1 MGSEVSRRGFLGG
14 AVAGVG
20 VAAGAV
26 AGAGALAGAAAG
38 ALTAGEVAEAAG
50 GRPRLDNR
58 MRSDREWADFLAGQ
72 DLIWKRTPRTW
83 YEGPFLGNGFLA
95 VGVYSEP
102 GANALRF
109 KVDHGEVQD
118 HRPAFGNEWGVARLP
133 VGHLTLEPVGQITG
147 VDLRLDLWNA
157 ELRGTVTTDKGR
169 LTIRAL
175 VQNDRGV
182 LLATV
187 APTPGER
194 GFRWVYHPADSVSPR
209 IVREPPPANFPPNP
223 PPSTRSEGEINV
235 ALQPLHAGGQTA
247 TAYRE
252 KVHGHERTLLLS
264 VAHSYPDTTA
274 EATVL
279 TAVRRASAMPTS
291 ALLRAHREWWHAFY
305 RKSFLSIPD
314 GLLQSF
320 YWIQLYKFACASR
333 EDSPVMATTGPWL
346 EPTPWPS
353 VWWNL
358 NVQLEYWPAYGSNH
372 LELDA
377 IPRTLVEN
385 QDILVGALRPEYR
398 DGTMMALR
406 RSTDAQMDDA
416 GYAGA
421 PGVASP
427 QPEVGNLP
435 WALHNVW
442 LNYRHS
448 MDTDMLREVVFPLLR
463 KAMNYYLRFLFTA
476 EDGKLHL
483 PYTFS
488 PEYGNAPDCNFD
500 LALIRWSCRTLL
512 DSASIL
518 GIDDPLAPRWREV
531 LTTLVDYPVDANG
544 FMVGTGEP
552 FAKSHRHYSH
562 LLAVYPLYL
571 VNWDQPEH
579 RDLIERSLKHW
590 ISFEGAL
597 RGYSFTGAASI
608 SAQMGR
614 GNDALTYLRELVA
627 RFIQPNTMYYEAGP
641 VIETPLSGAQSIH
654 DMLCQSWGGV
664 IRIFP
669 GVPDE
674 WADVT
679 LHDFR
684 TEGAFLVSAVRRRGR
699 TSFVRLK
706 SLAGAPCRLRHGLP
720 SGRVTVRALH
730 GPDPAWREVGAGV
743 IELDLGRDA
752 EVVVYSGR
760 CPDLTIVPVRITKPA
775 PAWGLPALPP
785 AGSAVPV
792 DVGPHLNND
801 GITSEFYM
809 GDGDFDGAGRTYPSA
824 QLPQTGRLTDDGIPF
839 LFVNGAE
846 DTLNNVLA
854 AGQVIAVPAGRYAR
868 LHVLGAADTGN
879 ASRAL
884 TVTYTDGSVTASL
897 QLTAWTSGAAYGES
911 EAIRTRQVHT
921 RTGPQ
926 PLQAAVFHQVI
937 EVDPAREL
945 ASITMPAAA
954 TPRLHVFALTVEKPT

>member
-1 MGSEVSRRGFLGG
+1 MSAEQGAVSRRGFLGG
-14 AVAGVG
+14 TVAG
-20 VAAGAV
+20 VAAGALP
-26 AGAGALAGAAAG
+26 GAPAAA
-38 ALTAGEVAEAAG
+38 ERHD
-50 GRPRLDNR
+50 RPRLHNR
-58 MRSDREWADFLAGQ
+58 MRSDREWADFLADQ
-72 DLIWKRTPRTW
+72 DLVWKRLPRTW

-95 VGVYSEP
+95 VGVYQEP

-175 VQNDRGV
+175 VQNDRG
-182 LLATV
+182 LFLATV

-209 IVREPPPANFPPNP
+209 IVREPPPASFPPNP
-223 PPSTRSEGEINV
+223 PPVTRTEGEIDV
-235 ALQPLHAGGQTA
+235 AVQPLYSGGQTA

-252 KVHGHERTLLLS
+252 KTSGAERTLLLS
-264 VAHSYPDTTA
+264 VAHSYPQSTA

-279 TAVRRASAMPTS
+279 AAVRRASALPTS

-305 RKSFLSIPD
+305 RKSFLSLPD
-314 GLLQSF
+314 ALLQSF

-377 IPRTLVEN
+377 IPRTLAEH

-416 GYAGA
+416 GFAGA
-421 PGVASP
+421 AGVASP
-427 QPEVGNLP
+427 QPELGDLP

-463 KAMNYYLRFLFTA
+463 KAMNYYLRFLFTGA
-476 EDGKLHL
+476 DGKLHL

-512 DSASIL
+512 DASAL
-518 GIDDPLAPRWREV
+518 LEIDDPLAPRWREV
-531 LTTLVDYPVDANG
+531 LDTLVDYPVDANG

-571 VNWDQPEH
+571 VNWDQPEN
-579 RDLIERSLKHW
+579 RDLIERSLRHW

-614 GNDALTYLRELVA
+614 GNDALKYLRELVA
-627 RFIQPNTMYYEAGP
+627 RFVQSNTMYYEAGP

-654 DMLCQSWGGV
+654 DVLCQSWGGV

-674 WADVT
+674 WGDVT

-684 TEGAFLVSAVRRRGR
+684 TEGAFLVSASRAKGVTR
-699 TSFVRLK
+699 FVRVR
-706 SLAGAPCRLRHGLP
+706 SLAGAPCRVRHGLA
-720 SGRVTVRALH
+720 GRVTVRALH
-730 GPDPAWREVGAGV
+730 GPDPAWR
-743 IELDLGRDA
+743 DLGGGTIEIDLPRGA

-760 CPDLTIVPVRITKPA
+760 CPDLTIAPVRTRTPA

-785 AGSAVPV
+785 SGTAVQV
-792 DVGPHLNND
+792 DLAANLNND
-801 GITSEFYM
+801 AITSEFYM
-809 GDGDFDGAGRTYPSA
+809 GDGDFDGSGRTYPSA
-824 QLPQTGRLTDDGIPF
+824 QLPQTGGLTDDGIPF
-839 LFVNGAE
+839 HFTNGSE
-846 DTLNNVLA
+846 GTLNNLVA
-854 AGQVIAVPAGRYAR
+854 DGQTIAVPPGRYAR
-868 LHVLGAADTGN
+868 LHVLGASDTGN
-879 ASRAL
+879 ATATL
-884 TVTYTDGSVTASL
+884 TATYADGTSAPMPVR
-897 QLTAWTSGAAYGES
+897 LTAWTSGAAYGET
-911 EAIRTRQVHT
+911 EAIRTRAIHT

-926 PLQAAVFHQVI
+926 PLQAVIFHQNADL
-937 EVDPAREL
+937 DPSREL
-945 ASITMPAAA
+945 ASLTLPAAV
-954 TPRLHVFALTVEKPT
+954 TPRPHLFAVTLEKPA

>member
-1 MGSEVSRRGFLGG
+1 MEVSRRGLLGG
-14 AVAGVG
+14 AAAAG
-20 VAAGAV
+20 VAAVGALPDAAV
-26 AGAGALAGAAAG
+26 AAA
-38 ALTAGEVAEAAG
+38 
-50 GRPRLDNR
+50 PRLRNE
-58 MRSDREWADFLAGQ
+58 MRTDREWTAFLAGQ
-72 DLIWKRTPRTW
+72 DLVWKRLPRTW
-83 YEGPFLGNGFLA
+83 YEGAFLGNGFLA
-95 VGVYSEP
+95 VGVYQEP
-102 GANALRF
+102 GANAVRF

-118 HRPAFGNEWGVARLP
+118 HRPSFGNEWGVARLP
-133 VGHLTLEPVGQITG
+133 VGHLTLEPVGRITG

-157 ELRGTVTTDKGR
+157 ELRGTIVTERGR

-182 LLATV
+182 FVVTV
-187 APTPGER
+187 APTAGER
-194 GFRWVYHPADSVSPR
+194 GFRWVYHPAASVSPR

-223 PPSTRSEGEINV
+223 PPVTRAEGDIQLAV
-235 ALQPLHAGGQTA
+235 QPLHVGGQTA

-252 KVHGHERTLLLS
+252 KAHGSERTLLLS
-264 VAHSYPDTTA
+264 VAHSYPESTA
-274 EATVL
+274 EATAL
-279 TAVRRASAMPTS
+279 AAVRRAGALPASS
-291 ALLRAHREWWHAFY
+291 LLRAHREWWHAFY
-305 RKSFLSIPD
+305 RKSFLSVPD

-358 NVQLEYWPAYGSNH
+358 NVQLEYWAAYGSNH

-377 IPRTLVEN
+377 IPRTLNEH

-416 GYAGA
+416 GFAGA
-421 PGVASP
+421 PGRPSP
-427 QPEVGNLP
+427 QPEAGDLP

-448 MDTDMLREVVFPLLR
+448 MDTDMLREIVFPLLR
-463 KAMNYYLRFLFTA
+463 KSTNYYLKFLFTGD
-476 EDGKLHL
+476 DGKLHL

-488 PEYGNAPDCNFD
+488 PEFGNAPDCNFD
-500 LALIRWSCRTLL
+500 LALLRWSCRTLIE
-512 DSASIL
+512 SAELL
-518 GIDDPLAPRWREV
+518 GIDDPLEPRWREV
-531 LTTLVDYPVDANG
+531 LDTLVDYPVDANG
-544 FMVGTGEP
+544 FMVGAGVP
-552 FAKSHRHYSH
+552 FDKSHRHYSH

-571 VNWDQPEH
+571 VNWDQPES
-579 RDLIERSLKHW
+579 RALIERSLKHW

-608 SAQMGR
+608 SAQLGR
-614 GNDALTYLRELVA
+614 GDDALTYLRELVA
-627 RFIQPNTMYYEAGP
+627 RFVQANTMYYEAGP

-669 GVPDE
+669 AVPAE
-674 WADVT
+674 WSDVT

-684 TEGAFLVSAVRRRGR
+684 TEGAFAVSAVRRRGK
-699 TSFVRLK
+699 TSFVRVR
-706 SLAGAPCRLRHGLP
+706 SLAGAPCRLRHGLA
-720 SGRVTVRALH
+720 GRVTVRALH
-730 GPDPAWREVGAGV
+730 GRDPAWRDVGGGE
-743 IELDLGRDA
+743 IEMDLPRGS

-760 CPDLTIVPVRITKPA
+760 CPDLVIAPVRVTKPA

-785 AGSAVPV
+785 TGTAVPV
-792 DVGPHLNND
+792 DLAAHLDND

-809 GDGDFDGAGRTYPSA
+809 GDGDFDGTGRTYPAA
-824 QLPQTGRLTDDGIPF
+824 QLPQTGGLTDDGVPF
-839 LFVNGAE
+839 VFVNGAE
-846 DTLNNVLA
+846 GTVNNAVA
-854 AGQVIAVPAGRYAR
+854 AGQNVTVPAGRYAR

-879 ASRAL
+879 ASRAVTL
-884 TVTYTDGSVTASL
+884 TYADGTATAAL
-897 QLTAWTSGAAYGES
+897 ELTAWTSGAAYGES
-911 EAIRTRQVHT
+911 EALRTRAIHA

-926 PLQAAVFHQVI
+926 PLQAVVFHQV
-937 EVDPAREL
+937 VALDPGREL
-945 ASITMPAAA
+945 TAITLPAAA
-954 TPRLHVFALTVEKPT
+954 APRQHLFALTLERPT